1 MTEHLHS
8 MAALSGEIAN
18 LRDEERSL
26 RTVLPVQGSADPRIV
41 KREPASR
48 PAEFTLRL
56 VLNVPKSTKRLVQTV
71 EVTLPKEFTHLAQI
85 DVAVASKTDGG
96 D

>member
-1 MTEHLHS
+1 MTGPNDTPEPI
-8 MAALSGEIAN
+8 EIEQPAEYDQVEYW
-18 LRDEERSL
+18 L
-26 RTVLPVQGSADPRIV
+26 VLPVQGSADPRVV

-85 DVAVASKTDGG
+85 DVAVASKTEGE
-96 D
+96 